1 MKRVAIVLFNL
12 GGPDSPDAIKPFLFN
27 LFKDPAI
34 IRLPWP
40 LRMMLAW
47 LISTRR
53 APTAREIYDKI
64 GGRSPLLGETEAQA
78 KALVEELDEYDVR
91 TFVCMRYWHPMARET
106 AAEVLAFA
114 PDEVV
119 LLPLY
124 PQFSG
129 TTTGSSFDDWQA
141 AARRV
146 GLDAPTRKV
155 CCYPDQPGF
164 IDALAARVREDLGKA
179 SEAGMPRVLFSA
191 HGLPEKYVEAGDP
204 YREQIEC
211 TVSAVTEKLAIGDLD
226 YTICYQSR
234 VGRQEWLKPYTKDE
248 LMRAG
253 ADGVPV
259 VMAPVAFVSEHSETL
274 VELDL
279 EYAALAKEAGVPKYV
294 RVPTVGVAP
303 EFISGLAMLVRKALG
318 DGVETVSWR
327 GGRICSAGFADCPLV
342 G

>member
-1 MKRVAIVLFNL
+1 MKRVAVVLFNL
-12 GGPDSPDAIKPFLFN
+12 GGPDSPDAIRPFLFN

-40 LRMMLAW
+40 FRMMLAW
-47 LISTRR
+47 LISSRR
-53 APTAREIYDKI
+53 APTAREIYEKI

-91 TFVCMRYWHPMARET
+91 TFVCMRYWHPMAREVV
-106 AAEVLAFA
+106 AEVLAFA

-129 TTTGSSFDDWQA
+129 TTTASSIDDWQA
-141 AARRV
+141 AARRA
-146 GLDAPTRKV
+146 GLNTPTRKV

-164 IDALAARVREDLGKA
+164 IDALATPVREDLGKA
-179 SEAGMPRVLFSA
+179 SEAGKPRVLFSA
-191 HGLPEKYVEAGDP
+191 HGLPEKYVEIGDP

-211 TVSAVTEKLAIGDLD
+211 TVSALAEKLGISDLD

-234 VGRQEWLKPYTKDE
+234 VGRQEWLKPYTEDE
-248 LMRAG
+248 IKRAG

-259 VMAPVAFVSEHSETL
+259 VMVPIAFVSEHSETL
-274 VELDL
+274 VELDMKF
-279 EYAALAKEAGVPKYV
+279 AALAKEVGVPKFV

-303 EFISGLAMLVRKALG
+303 EFIDGLAALVRKALQ